1 MTSELHP
8 LTRHDL
14 PSHQPGPVDGGPGMG
29 TQIELSGQELERIAG
44 GTSVALVFSA
54 ATAGSA
60 LSLITILT
68 EHGVAPW

>member
-1 MTSELHP
+1 MTNELHL

-14 PSHQPGPVDGGPGMG
+14 PSHQPKPVDGSPGME
-29 TQIELSGQELERIAG
+29 TQIELSAQELERIAG
-44 GTSVALVFSA
+44 GTSFPLSFSA